1 MSLLYQNDVGVDL
14 IIHTNN
20 NLIPESA
27 TLNLLTEKPSG
38 NTVSWGVT
46 PLMIDYANGVITYTT
61 VAGDLDEVGIY
72 RLQVHGIFTD
82 ADEYS
87 NIDTFTVRKRL
98 FL

>member
-1 MSLLYQNDVGVDL
+1 MSLLYQDDVGVDI

-20 NLIPESA
+20 ASIPGTA

-38 NTVSWGVT
+38 TTVSWSVSA
-46 PLMIDYANGVITYTT
+46 PMVDYESGVITYTT
-61 VAGDLDEVGIY
+61 VAGDLNEVGIY

-98 FL
+98 SL